1 MYKFVPVNIILL
13 LLNWYEHSTAV
24 VSWNGVLS
32 DSYHLR
38 AGVRQGGVISPIL
51 FAVYIDSV
59 IVTIQ
64 NLGLGCHVGM
74 RSMSIFMYADDLV
87 LISGSGSVNDLQSM
101 IDVCIGELKNLDLLI
116 NAKKSIFASV
126 SVKTSKLVAA

>member
-32 DSYHLR
+32 DSYRLR

-51 FAVYIDSV
+51 FAVYIDTV

-87 LISGSGSVNDLQSM
+87 LISGSVNDLQSM
-101 IDVCIGELKNLDLLI
+101 VDVCIGELKNLDLLG
-116 NAKKSIFASV
+116 
-126 SVKTSKLVAA
+126 